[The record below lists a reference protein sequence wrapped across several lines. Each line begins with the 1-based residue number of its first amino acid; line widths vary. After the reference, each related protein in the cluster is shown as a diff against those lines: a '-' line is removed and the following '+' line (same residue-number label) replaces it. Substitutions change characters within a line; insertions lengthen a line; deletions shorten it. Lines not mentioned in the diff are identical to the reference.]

1 VSAPLELVTESAPR
15 PALRRAMNF
24 RDLFL
29 FYLVTGFSLRW
40 ISPAAAAGPSAVII
54 WIIGALALYLPLVLT
69 VLELSS
75 RYPEEGGLYSW
86 TRRAFG
92 EFPGYMSGYL
102 YWCSNLPYFPSLF
115 YFTAANALYI
125 FGHRWDSLASSRPY
139 FIIFSLSALA
149 VAAGLNILGLKFGKW
164 LHNVGA
170 VGLWVPAIVLVG
182 MGVAAALL
190 FGTATP
196 FSGRAFAPSTHLKD
210 IVFWSTIAF
219 SLSGVESASMLGDE
233 IENARRN
240 IPRALLLAGALI
252 TIIYIATTV
261 AMMLALPAQQIENMQ
276 GIIHA
281 ITQVATR
288 VGIPWIVG
296 GIALLIT
303 VGGLGQAGAWFAAA
317 GRLPFVI
324 GIDHLLPRAFGRVHP
339 KWGSPYVS
347 LLVQAGIAALLI
359 FAGQAGTSV
368 EGAYNVL
375 VSMSIIA
382 YFIPYLFM
390 FAAMIVLQR
399 EPAAPEVIRV
409 PGGTPVA
416 IAVALVGFTT
426 TAISIG
432 LAVLPAADEAN
443 KPLAVLK
450 IVGLTLLLLAL
461 GIALYAMGR
470 RRQRIQLVR
479 ST

>member
-1 VSAPLELVTESAPR
+1 VTAPLEREPDVAAEPT
-15 PALRRAMNF
+15 LRRAMNF
-24 RDLFL
+24 RDLLF

-40 ISPAAAAGPSAVII
+40 IAPAAAAGPSAVII
-54 WIIGALALYLPLVLT
+54 WIIAALALYVPLVLC

-92 EFPGYMSGYL
+92 EFPGYMSGFL
-102 YWCSNLPYFPSLF
+102 YWSSNLPYFPSLF
-115 YFTAANALYI
+115 YFTAANALFI
-125 FGHRWDSLASSRPY
+125 FGHHGDSLANNRTY
-139 FIIFSLSALA
+139 FIVFSMAALA
-149 VAAGLNILGLKFGKW
+149 VAAGLNIVGLNFGKW

-170 VGLWVPAIVLVG
+170 IGLWVPGIVVVG
-182 MGVAAALL
+182 MGIAAAILV
-190 FGTATP
+190 GPATP
-196 FSGRAFAPSTHLKD
+196 FTPRAFLPSTHLKD

-240 IPRALLLAGALI
+240 IPRALLLAGVLI

-261 AMMLALPAQQIENMQ
+261 AMMLALPAQQIETMQ
-276 GIIHA
+276 GIMHA
-281 ITQVATR
+281 ITGVASR
-288 VGIPWIVG
+288 IGIPWIAAGMAV
-296 GIALLIT
+296 LIT
-303 VGGLGQAGAWFAAA
+303 LGGLGQAGAWFAAA

-324 GIDHLLPRAFGRVHP
+324 GIDHLLPRAFGRIHP
-339 KWGSPYVS
+339 RWGTPYVS
-347 LLVQAGIAALLI
+347 LFMQAAFAALLI

-390 FAAMIVLQR
+390 FAALIKLQR
-399 EPAAPEVIRV
+399 EPAARDVIRI
-409 PGGTPVA
+409 PGGRFVA
-416 IAVALVGFTT
+416 IAVGVVGFST

-432 LAVLPAADEAN
+432 LAVLPASDEPN
-443 KPLAVLK
+443 KPLAVIK
-450 IVGLTLLLLAL
+450 IVGLTLALLAL
-461 GIALYAMGR
+461 GIALYLAGR
-470 RRQRIQLVR
+470 RRQRIHLLR
-479 ST
+479 TT